1 MPRSDDESMRDIGEE
16 ERQRKRAGPAGNP
29 AGSRTLRPISSPLVV
44 DDVTHRLL
52 VAARSRPQ
60 SPRAEHRE
68 MATGHTSPAEESI
81 LILGGGGMVGLQVAR
96 EAAHELQPSRI
107 IISALTEPEVDAA
120 ISILSQETKGIELIG
135 VAGDIFIPESLQG
148 KDRAAMIADR
158 ESFNELFAEIFSPD
172 VDYAKSALY
181 QLIDRHKPTVIVDC
195 INTATA
201 ISYQDVFTVSR
212 RIKML
217 LDALESREGKID
229 VRELQPLFTSVRE
242 LLLSEG
248 VPQITRHILFLHR
261 ALEQSSV
268 RVYVKVGT
276 TGTGGMGINI
286 PYTHSEDKPSPQL
299 IAKSAIGFA
308 HTGLLFL
315 LARTPGASIIKELK
329 PGAMIGFKRLG
340 ATHVRLRG
348 DRDRAYLMNARDEE
362 IGSALETRQRSDA
375 YGRFEGREVPLKI
388 IGADTGENGF
398 FSIGEFQAITYPRQ
412 MEYVT
417 PEEVARTTVLE
428 ILGASTGR
436 DVLSAIDGAI
446 TEPSYRAGVLREQA
460 IRQMLALERAAS
472 GDVLPSIAVGHL
484 GPPKLSK
491 LLIEAFLIREA
502 AATDDIETML
512 KIDAEEMQTRVE
524 TYLDKNRWMVSL
536 IVTIGIP
543 LLRATDGKLRLTR
556 GPRINIPPTP
566 PDGAAVPLDRD
577 VVERYARTGW
587 VDLRIEN
594 FDLWEE
600 RIKRLA
606 CSRPD
611 IVSQGSAAFDLTKY
625 SDDRFVPGD
634 VVGWLL
640 TNEVDEQGMVGHRLF

>member
-1 MPRSDDESMRDIGEE
+1 
-16 ERQRKRAGPAGNP
+16 
-29 AGSRTLRPISSPLVV
+29 
-44 DDVTHRLL
+44 
-52 VAARSRPQ
+52 
-60 SPRAEHRE
+60 
-68 MATGHTSPAEESI
+68 
-81 LILGGGGMVGLQVAR
+81 
-96 EAAHELQPSRI
+96 
-107 IISALTEPEVDAA
+107 
-120 ISILSQETKGIELIG
+120 
-135 VAGDIFIPESLQG
+135 
-148 KDRAAMIADR
+148 
-158 ESFNELFAEIFSPD
+158 
-172 VDYAKSALY
+172 
-181 QLIDRHKPTVIVDC
+181 
-195 INTATA
+195 
-201 ISYQDVFTVSR
+201 
-212 RIKML
+212 
-217 LDALESREGKID
+217 
-229 VRELQPLFTSVRE
+229 
-242 LLLSEG
+242 
-248 VPQITRHILFLHR
+248 
-261 ALEQSSV
+261 
-268 RVYVKVGT
+268 
-276 TGTGGMGINI
+276 
-286 PYTHSEDKPSPQL
+286 
-299 IAKSAIGFA
+299 
-308 HTGLLFL
+308 
-315 LARTPGASIIKELK
+315 
-329 PGAMIGFKRLG
+329 MIGFKRLG

-348 DRDRAYLMNARDEE
+348 ERDRAYLMNARDEQ
-362 IGSALETRQRSDA
+362 IGKELETRQQSDA

-417 PEEVARTTVLE
+417 PEEVARTAVLE

-524 TYLDKNRWMVSL
+524 TYLDKNRRMVSL

-543 LLRATDGKLRLTR
+543 LLRANRRLTR
-556 GPRINIPPTP
+556 GPRLNIPPAP
-566 PDGAAVPLDRD
+566 PDGAPVPVDGD
-577 VVERYARTGW
+577 AIERYARTGW
-587 VDLRIEN
+587 VDLRLEN
-594 FDLWEE
+594 FELWEQ

-606 CSRPD
+606 CSQPD

-625 SDDRFVPGD
+625 TGDRFVPGD

>member
-1 MPRSDDESMRDIGEE
+1 MTDRSAGE
-16 ERQRKRAGPAGNP
+16 
-29 AGSRTLRPISSPLVV
+29 T
-44 DDVTHRLL
+44 
-52 VAARSRPQ
+52 
-60 SPRAEHRE
+60 
-68 MATGHTSPAEESI
+68 I

-96 EAAHELQPSRI
+96 EAARELQPSRI
-107 IISALTEPEVDAA
+107 ILSALTQAEVDVATEV
-120 ISILSQETKGIELIG
+120 LSKETSVEVVG
-135 VAGDIFIPESLQG
+135 VAGDIFIPEKLQG
-148 KDRAAMIADR
+148 KNRASLIGNQEDFDA
-158 ESFNELFAEIFSPD
+158 LFAEIFSPD
-172 VDYAKSALY
+172 ADYTESALF
-181 QLIDRHKPTVIVDC
+181 QLIDRHKPDVIVDC

-212 RIKML
+212 RTKML
-217 LDALESREGKID
+217 LDSLESREGMINVK
-229 VRELQPLFTSVRE
+229 ELQPLFTSVRE

-248 VPQITRHILFLHR
+248 IPQITRHILFLHR
-261 ALEQSSV
+261 ALQHSSV

-299 IAKSAIGFA
+299 LAKSAIGFA

-315 LARTPGASIIKELK
+315 LARTPGLSAEKHGAIIKELK

-340 ATHVRLRG
+340 ETHVRLRG
-348 DRDRAYLMNARDEE
+348 ESDRAYLMNPRDEE
-362 IGSALETRQRSDA
+362 IGDELETRQHPAA
-375 YGRFEGREVPLKI
+375 YGRFEGRDVPLKI

-417 PEEVARTTVLE
+417 PEEVARTAVLE

-446 TEPSYRAGVLREQA
+446 TDPSYRAGVLREQA
-460 IRQMLALERAAS
+460 IRQMEQLERTAT
-472 GDVLPSIAVGHL
+472 GEVLPSIAVGHL

-502 AATDDIETML
+502 AQTDDIDAIR
-512 KIDAEEMQTRVE
+512 KIGAKALQKRVE
-524 TYLDKNRWMVSL
+524 SYLEKNPRMTSL

-543 LLRATDGKLRLTR
+543 LLRGRRLTR
-556 GPRINIPPTP
+556 GPRINIPPPP
-566 PDGAAVPLDRD
+566 PDGAPVPIDKSE
-577 VVERYARTGW
+577 VENYARTGW
-587 VDLRIEN
+587 VDLRLEN
-594 FDLWEE
+594 FE
-600 RIKRLA
+600 RWVERLERLA

-611 IVSQGSAAFDLTKY
+611 IVAQGSAAFDLTKY
-625 SDDRFVPGD
+625 SGDRFVPGD

>member
-1 MPRSDDESMRDIGEE
+1 LTD
-16 ERQRKRAGPAGNP
+16 RA
-29 AGSRTLRPISSPLVV
+29 
-44 DDVTHRLL
+44 D
-52 VAARSRPQ
+52 
-60 SPRAEHRE
+60 
-68 MATGHTSPAEESI
+68 SI

-96 EAAHELQPSRI
+96 EAARELQPSQI
-107 IISALTEPEVDAA
+107 VISALTKQEVDAA
-120 ISILSQETKGIELIG
+120 IEVLSKETKDIKLAG
-135 VAGDIFIPESLQG
+135 VAGDIFIPEKLQG
-148 KDRAAMIADR
+148 KNRASLIANRAD
-158 ESFNELFAEIFSPD
+158 FDALFAEIFSPD
-172 VDYAKSALY
+172 ADYTESALF
-181 QLIDRHKPTVIVDC
+181 QLIDRYKPDVIVDC

-212 RIKML
+212 RIKMQ
-217 LDALESREGKID
+217 LDAVESRQGSID
-229 VRELQPLFTSVRE
+229 VQDLQPLFNSVRE

-248 VPQITRHILFLHR
+248 IPQITRHILFLHR
-261 ALEQSSV
+261 ALQESSV

-299 IAKSAIGFA
+299 LAKSAIGFA

-315 LARTPGASIIKELK
+315 LARTPGGSAEKHGAIIKELK

-340 ATHVRLRG
+340 ETHVRLRG
-348 DRDRAYLMNARDEE
+348 DRERAFLVNPRDEE
-362 IGSALETRQRSDA
+362 IGKALETRQGPDG
-375 YGRFEGREVPLKI
+375 YGHFEGREVPLKI

-417 PEEVARTTVLE
+417 PEEVARTAVLE

-446 TEPSYRAGVLREQA
+446 TDPSYRAGILRDQA
-460 IRQMLALERAAS
+460 IRQMEQLERAAS
-472 GDVLPSIAVGHL
+472 DEVLPSIAVGHL

-502 AATDDIETML
+502 AHTDDIDIML
-512 KIDAEEMQTRVE
+512 DLSAADLQRRVE
-524 TYLDKNRWMVSL
+524 AYLDENPRIVSL
-536 IVTIGIP
+536 IVTVGIP
-543 LLRATDGKLRLTR
+543 LLRSKSRLTR
-556 GPRINIPPTP
+556 GPRINIPPPP
-566 PDGAAVPLDRD
+566 PDGSPVHLDRD
-577 VVERYARTGW
+577 SVEHYALTGW
-587 VDLRIEN
+587 VDLRREN
-594 FDLWEE
+594 FERWVE

-606 CSRPD
+606 GSRPD
-611 IVSQGSAAFDLTKY
+611 IVAQGSAAFDLTKY
-625 SDDRFVPGD
+625 SGDRFVPGD